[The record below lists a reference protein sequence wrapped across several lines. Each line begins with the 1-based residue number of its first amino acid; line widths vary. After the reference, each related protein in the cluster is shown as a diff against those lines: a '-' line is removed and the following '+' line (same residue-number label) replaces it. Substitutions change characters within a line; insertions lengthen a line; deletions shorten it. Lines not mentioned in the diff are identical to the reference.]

1 VAAQLTQANPGMAAL
16 LDEGGGRRGQQELM
30 AAVRP
35 RRLEPWESGLVPV
48 ALALTEKTVPT
59 GCLNDAPC
67 PPCTSHSASIRR
79 RVNGQVHA
87 YLALKVHDVIVGALR
102 RAYVYEDVAF
112 HTKVARLRAARE
124 QAEAEAQHIRPAQL
138 TQSPR
143 AQLTKTPRCGRA
155 GRARWGALAD
165 HGRWRPAALA
175 SHARRGLPDP
185 GGRPQREPRGSDP
198 RGRAAAGPH
207 GEQWGVFVS

>member
-1 VAAQLTQANPGMAAL
+1 VSVELVSVGRESSLRNVHAYRAVPWGAIGSRWVQTPRHGDPIAPPLWSAAEQSATVDTVGAGWQVAAQLTQANPGMAAL

-124 QAEAEAQHIRPAQL
+124 QAEAEAQVGV
-138 TQSPR
+138 S
-143 AQLTKTPRCGRA
+143 
-155 GRARWGALAD
+155 
-165 HGRWRPAALA
+165 AASTSAPLN
-175 SHARRGLPDP
+175 
-185 GGRPQREPRGSDP
+185 
-198 RGRAAAGPH
+198 
-207 GEQWGVFVS
+207 